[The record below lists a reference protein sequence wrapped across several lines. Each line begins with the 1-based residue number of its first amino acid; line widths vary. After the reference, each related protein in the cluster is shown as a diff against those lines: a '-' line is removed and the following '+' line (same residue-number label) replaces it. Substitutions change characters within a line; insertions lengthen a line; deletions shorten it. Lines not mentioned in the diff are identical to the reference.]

1 MKKIL
6 MFSLL
11 TAVTGN
17 VFAATTLTEAFA
29 TGTTVKFATKLSEK
43 LPTGYKVK
51 IDLNNGKGLV
61 AMTCSGTT
69 CTLSSNA
76 LPKVYTSIY
85 RVGIYNANYRVG
97 IYDAKGVLQG
107 ETMDGSYVIVSTAV
121 TVTTG
126 YIKIS
131 NSGTVLPDTATL
143 GSGANDWACTK
154 DSKTGLTWE
163 VKTDDRGL
171 RDKDWYYS
179 WYKPIGDNGGNAGYT
194 DIYKTHGNPN
204 CSTQNNCNTDAF
216 TNAVNTKGLCGKKDW
231 RMPTVDELM
240 TLVIKCSDSKYE
252 IYGSCTN
259 YNSISNPTI
268 NSTYFPNTVSDT
280 YWSSLPNASD
290 RLYAWNVNFKRG
302 ESNGNYK
309 GYDNFVRLVRE
320 ETPPTTTAYTKISN
334 SSTTLPDTAVLGS
347 GSNDWAC
354 TKDNKTGLTWE
365 VKTDDGGLRDKDWQ
379 YSWYKPSGD
388 NGGDVGY
395 TDIDKSL
402 GAPNC
407 STQNNCNTDA
417 FTKAVNTKGLC
428 GKKDWRM
435 PTKDELMKL
444 VVCSDGNYKTDG
456 ACTNWGLIAPTINS
470 TYFPNTVS
478 DWYWSSS
485 LFPLNSRFVYYVNF
499 YDGYSVINYKS
510 RNNFVRLVR

>member
-1 MKKIL
+1 MKKVI

-11 TAVTGN
+11 LAVTSN
-17 VFAATTLTEAFA
+17 VSAFPTLIEASA
-29 TGTTVKFATKLSEK
+29 TGTTFKFATKLSEK
-43 LPTGYKVK
+43 LPTGYKLK
-51 IDLNNGKGLV
+51 IDLNNGKGFV
-61 AMTCSGTT
+61 AMNCSGLA
-69 CTLSSNA
+69 CSLSSNA
-76 LPKVYTSIY
+76 LPKLDSLTYKI
-85 RVGIYNANYRVG
+85 G

-107 ETMDGSYVIVSTAV
+107 ATMDGSYVIVSTAV

-131 NSGTVLPDTATL
+131 NSGAVLPDTATL

-194 DIYKTHGNPN
+194 DIDGNPN

-216 TNAVNTKGLCGKKDW
+216 TNAVNAKGLCGINDW

-240 TLVIKCSDSKYE
+240 TLVIECSDGKYE

-268 NSTYFPNTVSDT
+268 NSTYFPNTVSDN
-280 YWSSLPNASD
+280 YWSSLPDASD
-290 RLYAWNVNFKRG
+290 RLFAWFVDFKRG
-302 ESNGNYK
+302 DSNGNYK
-309 GYDNFVRLVRE
+309 RNDNLVRLVRE
-320 ETPPTTTAYTKISN
+320 ETLPTTTAYTKISN
-334 SSTTLPDTAVLGS
+334 SGTTLPETAVLGS

-365 VKTDDGGLRDKDWQ
+365 VKTDDGGLRDKYWQ
-379 YSWYKPSGD
+379 YSWYKPIGD

-395 TDIDKSL
+395 TDTML
-402 GAPNC
+402 GVRNC
-407 STQNNCNTDA
+407 STKNNCNTDV

-435 PTKDELMKL
+435 PTKAELMKL
-444 VVCSDGNYKTDG
+444 VVCSDGKYAKNG
-456 ACTNWGLIAPTINS
+456 SCTNGGLIVPTINS
-470 TYFPNTVS
+470 TYFPDTWSN
-478 DWYWSSS
+478 WYWSSS
-485 LFPLNSRFVYYVNF
+485 PYAPLSSNAQGVNF
-499 YDGYSVINYKS
+499 YYGYSGSFNKDSKV
-510 RNNFVRLVR
+510 FVRLVR